1 MIPLPEILY
10 PASADFANAVARVPN
25 ALGVYLLTPELGNP
39 YLGWSGYLSK
49 RLCRLLLGS
58 RNADSNLFAK
68 LRAGLIRVEYW
79 LTASRLETSL
89 LLYWLARL
97 HDPTQYKR
105 RLKLRT
111 PWLVELLT
119 QDPFPRLFVQ
129 NRHVTPDALSYGP
142 FLNRDAAEKFEVG
155 VEGLFQIRRCTDRL
169 MPGEDH
175 PGCIY
180 GEMNQCMRPCQLAVT
195 PKEYATEVDRV
206 ADFLASNGRHM
217 TSVLTA
223 ARERACEATEFEQA
237 ARIHRDMERVKSVL
251 GLRDEI
257 ITEVHSL
264 NGVALTLGRQPRSIA
279 LWPMLSGYWQPPLT
293 ADFANPDSSA
303 KSLDRQL
310 REQLSEH
317 LAAPNLEG
325 DRLEHMALLSR
336 WYYSTWRDG
345 TWFAFRDLADLDY
358 RALVRRISTMVREM
372 TADEAGPAPTSSNR
386 TVV

>member
-10 PASADFANAVARVPN
+10 PASDDFRNAVARVPN
-25 ALGVYLLTPELGNP
+25 ALGIYLLTPESGNP

-49 RLCRLLLGS
+49 RLARLLLGP
-58 RNADSNLFAK
+58 RDGDGNLFAK
-68 LRAGLIRVEYW
+68 LRAGLVRVEYW

-89 LLYWLARL
+89 LLYLLARR
-97 HDPTQYKR
+97 HDPTQYRR

-119 QDPFPRLFVQ
+119 QDPFPRIFVQ
-129 NRHVTPDALSYGP
+129 NRHLSSNTLSYGP
-142 FLNRDAAEKFEVG
+142 FPTRDAAERFEAG

-169 MPGEDH
+169 MPHEDH

-195 PKEYATEVDRV
+195 PKEYAAEVDRV

-217 TSVLTA
+217 TTVLTA

-237 ARIHRDMERVKSVL
+237 ARIHREMERVKSVI

-257 ITEVHSL
+257 ITEVHTL
-264 NGVALTLGRQPRSIA
+264 NGVALTIGRAPRTVA
-279 LWPMLSGYWQPPLT
+279 LWPMLSGYWQPPL
-293 ADFANPDSSA
+293 AIDFSNPDSSA

-310 REQLSEH
+310 REQLSDH
-317 LAAPNLEG
+317 LAAPNLDG
-325 DRLEHMALLSR
+325 DRMEHMALLSR

-345 TWFAFRDLADLDY
+345 AWFAFRDLTDLDY
-358 RALVRRISTMVREM
+358 RALVRRISAMVREM
-372 TADEAGPAPTSSNR
+372 VADGT
-386 TVV
+386 

>member
-1 MIPLPEILY
+1 MIPPPEILY

-25 ALGVYLLTPELGNP
+25 ALGVYLLTPESGSP

-49 RLCRLLLGS
+49 RLSRLLFGP
-58 RNADSNLFAK
+58 RDGNSNLFAK

-97 HDPTQYKR
+97 HDPTQYRR

-129 NRHVTPDALSYGP
+129 NRHDSPHALSYGP
-142 FLNRDAAEKFEVG
+142 FATKDTAERFQAG

-169 MPGEDH
+169 MPSEDH

-195 PKEYATEVDRV
+195 RKEYATEVDRV

-217 TSVLTA
+217 TTVLTA

-237 ARIHRDMERVKSVL
+237 ARIHREMERVKSVI

-257 ITEVHSL
+257 ITEVHRL
-264 NGVALTLGRQPRSIA
+264 NGVALTPGRSPRSVT
-279 LWPMLSGYWQPPLT
+279 LWPMLSGYWQGPL
-293 ADFANPDSSA
+293 AIDFANPDSAA

-310 REQLSEH
+310 REQLGAH
-317 LAAPNLEG
+317 LAAPNRDG
-325 DRLEHMALLSR
+325 NRLEHMALLSR

-345 TWFAFRDLADLDY
+345 EWFAFGDLADLNY
-358 RALVRRISTMVREM
+358 RALVRRISATVRDMAQSE
-372 TADEAGPAPTSSNR
+372 
-386 TVV
+386 VK

>member
-25 ALGVYLLTPELGNP
+25 ALGVYLLTPESGNP

-49 RLCRLLLGS
+49 RLSRLLLGP
-58 RNADSNLFAK
+58 RDTDSNLFAK
-68 LRAGLIRVEYW
+68 LRAGLTQVEYW

-89 LLYWLARL
+89 LLYWLARR
-97 HDPTQYKR
+97 HDPTQYRR

-129 NRHVTPDALSYGP
+129 NRNVSPNALSYGP
-142 FLNRDAAEKFEVG
+142 FPTRDAAERFELG
-155 VEGLFQIRRCTDRL
+155 INGLFQIRRCTDRL
-169 MPGEDH
+169 LPREDH

-195 PKEYATEVDRV
+195 PKEYATEVSRV
-206 ADFLASNGRHM
+206 ADFLVSNGRHM
-217 TSVLTA
+217 TGVLTA
-223 ARERACEATEFEQA
+223 ARERACEAMEFEQA
-237 ARIHRDMERVKSVL
+237 ARIHRDMERVKGVV

-257 ITEVHSL
+257 ITEVHEL
-264 NGVALTLGRQPRSIA
+264 NGVALTLGLSPRSVA
-279 LWPMLSGYWQPPLT
+279 LWPMLAGYWQPPLT
-293 ADFANPDSSA
+293 IDFANPDSSA

-310 REQLSEH
+310 REQLGQH

-325 DRLEHMALLSR
+325 DRLEQMALLSR

-358 RALVRRISTMVREM
+358 RALVRRISAMVRERM
-372 TADEAGPAPTSSNR
+372 AGEASLAPGI
-386 TVV
+386 